1 MNAISRND
9 ITRSGSVWV
18 KRLHFRKKP
27 DLDTLF
33 IRLCLMLEKLEDRF
47 QLVIDPITPV
57 INSIV
62 RNAMKVAIGTW
73 PTPERP
79 QR

>member
-1 MNAISRND
+1 
-9 ITRSGSVWV
+9 
-18 KRLHFRKKP
+18 
-27 DLDTLF
+27 
-33 IRLCLMLEKLEDRF
+33 MLEKLEDRF